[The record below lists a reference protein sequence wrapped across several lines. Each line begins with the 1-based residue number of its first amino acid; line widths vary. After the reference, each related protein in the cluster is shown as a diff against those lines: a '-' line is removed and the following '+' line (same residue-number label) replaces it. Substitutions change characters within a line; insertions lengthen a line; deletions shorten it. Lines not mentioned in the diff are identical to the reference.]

1 MNKLYALILCLLVSA
16 SAFAQTW
23 TISGKIIDK
32 TTKEAIQ
39 MAAVR
44 LMKSDS
50 SYVDGIVTSELGIF
64 ILKPQKGGDYI
75 LKMSSIGYKTI
86 YKNVSL
92 TKDTSHV
99 ALGSIL
105 MESNDISLSGAVV
118 TAKAAKVEVKGDT
131 FVYNASAYRVP
142 EGAYLETLI
151 DKLPGAVV
159 GDDGSITING
169 KTVTQIR
176 VDGKDFF
183 KGDKNVAMK
192 NLPADMVSKIKSYD
206 KKSDYTEQTGIDDG
220 NEETV
225 IDLEMK
231 QKLKR
236 AWFSNADLAVGNK
249 DRYAGQVFANGMN
262 DVSRLS
268 FFGNMN
274 NTNSRGFRGGGPG
287 FRGGGS
293 GLQASKTLGMDAFW
307 NNGKQENDA
316 GFFEIGGN
324 ISYTYSGSDN
334 SSKSNSETFLTSES
348 SSFANNR
355 AKSMSSSRSVRAEGN
370 LRWNIDSLTTMRFRP
385 SFSYSNSNSN
395 SNSRNVTFSSDPFEL
410 ASSPL
415 DSMFL
420 SLTDPTLVNP
430 MLAAIAVNRNS
441 RTSQSKSNNTSFGGE
456 MNLTRR
462 FSKAGRSLSLRL
474 QGDYSKSHSKSFS
487 LNDIYY
493 YQRTQHTI
501 SNQYSVSPSKNWNYS
516 ARLSYSEPIIKNL
529 FLQTSYNYEHRYQDQ
544 DRTLYQL
551 DSLDGFG
558 HNGIYPNYPLGYLPS
573 SDSLLLAKNFE
584 NSRYATYHDDI
595 HTFNVGLRYVNDAIN
610 FSLGVRMQPQRT
622 KLDYEK
628 DLLDTTVTRNVFNV
642 SPDVRLRYKIS
653 NMSQVELRY
662 RGSSSQPSMTN
673 LLDITDSSDPLNISR
688 GNPGLKPSWTNSLN
702 VDYRNYLR
710 ASQTSYN
717 VRASYSGTRN
727 SVSNAVVYNEETGV
741 RTSRPENINGNWNAG
756 VFGMISSSF
765 SDDSPFSVF
774 NMVDY
779 NYSNAVGYMSVSN
792 QSSQK
797 NTTKT
802 SSITDRLRGSFRTGL
817 FEVGLN
823 GSIRYQHS
831 KNKLQSQANLDT
843 YNFAYGGNIQYTS
856 DFGLSISTDMSMNSR
871 RGYSDNS
878 MNTNELL
885 WNAQIAQSF
894 LKGKA
899 ASISIQFFDILHRQ
913 SNVSRAITAQM
924 SMDTRTNAIN
934 SYFMVHFI
942 YRFNSFGT
950 DGGNGNNRGNN
961 RGRRGFGGPGGGP
974 GGFGGPGGRR

>member
-1 MNKLYALILCLLVSA
+1 MNKLYALLLCLLVSTT
-16 SAFAQTW
+16 AFAQTW

-32 TTKEAIQ
+32 DTKEAIQ

-50 SYVDGIVTSELGIF
+50 TYVDGIATSDLGIF
-64 ILKPQKGGDYI
+64 ILKPEKGGRYI
-75 LKMSSIGYKTI
+75 LKMSSMGYKTI
-86 YKNVSL
+86 YRNVNL
-92 TKDTSHV
+92 TKDTSRV

-105 MESNDISLSGAVV
+105 MESNDISLAGASI

-151 DKLPGAVV
+151 DKLPGVVV
-159 GDDGSITING
+159 GDDGSITLNG
-169 KTVTQIR
+169 KTVSQIR

-192 NLPADMVSKIKSYD
+192 NLPADMVSKIKSYE

-225 IDLEMK
+225 IDLELK

-236 AWFSNADLAVGNK
+236 AWFSNADLAIGNK
-249 DRYAGQVFANGMN
+249 DRYAAQAFANGMN
-262 DVSRLS
+262 DVSRLT

-274 NTNSRGFRGGGPG
+274 NVNSRGFRGGGPG

-293 GLQASKTLGMDAFW
+293 GLQASKSLGIDAFW
-307 NNGKQENDA
+307 NNGKEENDA
-316 GFFEIGGN
+316 GFFQIGGN
-324 ISYTYSGSDN
+324 ISFDYNGTDN
-334 SSKSNSETFLTSES
+334 SSKSNSETFLTAQS
-348 SSFANNR
+348 SSFANSR
-355 AKSMSSSRSVRAEGN
+355 SKSISSRRSFRAEAN
-370 LRWNIDSLTTMRFRP
+370 LRWNIDSMTTMRVNP
-385 SFSYSNSNSN
+385 DFSYSNSDSHSN
-395 SNSRNVTFSSDPFEL
+395 SSAVTFSSDPFAL
-410 ASSPL
+410 GVSPL

-420 SLTDPTLVNP
+420 SLTDPTLVSP
-430 MLAAIAVNRNS
+430 TLAAIAVNRNS
-441 RTSQSKSNNTSFGGE
+441 RNSMSKSNSTSADIE
-456 MNLTRR
+456 MNITRR
-462 FSKAGRSLSLRL
+462 FNKKGRSLSLRL
-474 QGDYSKSHSKSFS
+474 EGEYSKSNSKSFS

-493 YQRTQHTI
+493 YQRTQHTV
-501 SNQYSVSPSKNWNYS
+501 SNQYSVSPSKNWEYS
-516 ARLSYSEPIIKNL
+516 ARLSYSEPLVKNL

-558 HNGIYPNYPLGYLPS
+558 HGGIYPQYPLGYLPS
-573 SDSLLLAKNFE
+573 SDSLLMAKNFE

-595 HTFNVGLRYVNDAIN
+595 HTVNIGLRYNTDAIN
-610 FSLGVRMQPQRT
+610 FSLGVRMQPQHT
-622 KLDYEK
+622 KLDYQK
-628 DLLDTTVTRNVFNV
+628 DLLDTTITRSVFNV
-642 SPDVRLRYKIS
+642 SPDIRLRYKIS

-688 GNPGLKPSWTNSLN
+688 GNPGLKPSWTNHLN
-702 VDYRNYLR
+702 VEYRNYLR

-717 VRASYSGTRN
+717 LRARYSDTRH
-727 SVSNAVVYNEETGV
+727 SVSNAVTYDEETGV

-756 VFGMISSSF
+756 IFGMISSSF

-779 NYSNAVGYMSVSN
+779 NYSNAVGYMSLSN

-802 SSITDRLRGSFRTGL
+802 SSITDRIRGSFRSGL

-823 GSIRYQHS
+823 GSINYQHS

-856 DFGLSISTDMSMNSR
+856 NFGLAISTDMSMNSR

-885 WNAQIAQSF
+885 WNAQISQSF

-899 ASISIQFFDILHRQ
+899 ATISLQFYDILHRQ

-924 SMDTRTNAIN
+924 SMDTRSNAIN
-934 SYFMVHFI
+934 SYFMLHFI

-950 DGGNGNNRGNN
+950 EGGNGNNRGDRN
-961 RGRRGFGGPGGGP
+961 RGGFGGPGR
-974 GGFGGPGGRR
+974 FGGPGGRR

>member
-1 MNKLYALILCLLVSA
+1 MNKLYALLLCLLVSTT
-16 SAFAQTW
+16 AFAQTW

-32 TTKEAIQ
+32 DTKEAIQ

-50 SYVDGIVTSELGIF
+50 TYVDGIATSDLGIF
-64 ILKPQKGGDYI
+64 ILKPEKGGRYI
-75 LKMSSIGYKTI
+75 LKMSSMGYKTI
-86 YKNVSL
+86 YRNVNL
-92 TKDTSHV
+92 TKDTSRV

-105 MESNDISLSGAVV
+105 MESNDISLAGASI

-151 DKLPGAVV
+151 DKLPGVVV
-159 GDDGSITING
+159 GDDGSITLNG
-169 KTVTQIR
+169 KTVSQIR

-192 NLPADMVSKIKSYD
+192 NLPADMVSKIKSYE

-225 IDLEMK
+225 IDLELK

-236 AWFSNADLAVGNK
+236 AWFSNADLAIGNK
-249 DRYAGQVFANGMN
+249 DRYAAQAFANGMN
-262 DVSRLS
+262 DVSRLT

-274 NTNSRGFRGGGPG
+274 NVNSRGFRGGGPG

-293 GLQASKTLGMDAFW
+293 GLQASKSLGIDAFW
-307 NNGKQENDA
+307 NNGKEENDA
-316 GFFEIGGN
+316 GFFQIGGN
-324 ISYTYSGSDN
+324 ISFDYNGTDN
-334 SSKSNSETFLTSES
+334 SSKSNSETFLTAQS
-348 SSFANNR
+348 SSFANSR
-355 AKSMSSSRSVRAEGN
+355 SKSISSRRSFRAEAN
-370 LRWNIDSLTTMRFRP
+370 LRWNIDSMTTMRVNP
-385 SFSYSNSNSN
+385 DFSYSNSDSHSN
-395 SNSRNVTFSSDPFEL
+395 SSAVTFSSDPFAL
-410 ASSPL
+410 GVSPL

-420 SLTDPTLVNP
+420 SLTDPTLVSP
-430 MLAAIAVNRNS
+430 TLAAIAVNRNS
-441 RTSQSKSNNTSFGGE
+441 RNSMSKSNSTSADIE
-456 MNLTRR
+456 MNITRR
-462 FSKAGRSLSLRL
+462 FNKKGRSLSLRL
-474 QGDYSKSHSKSFS
+474 EGEYSKSNSKSFS

-493 YQRTQHTI
+493 YQRTQHTV
-501 SNQYSVSPSKNWNYS
+501 SNQYSVSPSKNWEYS
-516 ARLSYSEPIIKNL
+516 ARLSYSEPLVKNL

-558 HNGIYPNYPLGYLPS
+558 HGGIYPQYPLGYLPS
-573 SDSLLLAKNFE
+573 SDSLLMAKNFE

-595 HTFNVGLRYVNDAIN
+595 HTVNIGLRYNTDAIN
-610 FSLGVRMQPQRT
+610 FSLGVRMQPQHT
-622 KLDYEK
+622 KLDYQK
-628 DLLDTTVTRNVFNV
+628 DLLDTTITRSVFNV
-642 SPDVRLRYKIS
+642 SPDIRLRYKIS

-688 GNPGLKPSWTNSLN
+688 GNPGLKPSWTNNLN
-702 VDYRNYLR
+702 VEYRNYLR

-717 VRASYSGTRN
+717 LRARYSDTRH
-727 SVSNAVVYNEETGV
+727 SVSNAVTYDEETGV

-756 VFGMISSSF
+756 IFGMISSSF

-779 NYSNAVGYMSVSN
+779 NYSNAVGYMSLSN

-802 SSITDRLRGSFRTGL
+802 SSITDRIRGSFRSGL

-823 GSIRYQHS
+823 GSINYQHS

-856 DFGLSISTDMSMNSR
+856 NFGLAISTDMSMNSR

-885 WNAQIAQSF
+885 WNAQISQSF

-899 ASISIQFFDILHRQ
+899 ATISLQFYDILHRQ

-924 SMDTRTNAIN
+924 SMDTRSNAIN
-934 SYFMVHFI
+934 SYFMLHFI

-950 DGGNGNNRGNN
+950 EGGNGNNRGDRN
-961 RGRRGFGGPGGGP
+961 RGGFGGPGR
-974 GGFGGPGGRR
+974 FGGPGGRR

>member
-1 MNKLYALILCLLVSA
+1 MNKLYALLLCLLVSTT
-16 SAFAQTW
+16 AFAQTW

-32 TTKEAIQ
+32 DTKEAIQ

-50 SYVDGIVTSELGIF
+50 TYVDGIATSDLGIF
-64 ILKPQKGGDYI
+64 ILKPEKGGRYI
-75 LKMSSIGYKTI
+75 LKMSSMGYKTI
-86 YKNVSL
+86 YRNVNL
-92 TKDTSHV
+92 TKDTSRV

-105 MESNDISLSGAVV
+105 MESNDISLAGASI

-151 DKLPGAVV
+151 DKLPGVVV
-159 GDDGSITING
+159 GDDGSITLNG
-169 KTVTQIR
+169 KTVSQIR

-192 NLPADMVSKIKSYD
+192 NLPADMVSKIKSYE

-225 IDLEMK
+225 IDLELK

-236 AWFSNADLAVGNK
+236 AWFSNADLAIGNK
-249 DRYAGQVFANGMN
+249 DRYAAQAFANGMN
-262 DVSRLS
+262 DVSRLT

-274 NTNSRGFRGGGPG
+274 NVNSRGFRGGGPG

-293 GLQASKTLGMDAFW
+293 GLQASKSLGIDAFW
-307 NNGKQENDA
+307 NNGKEENDA
-316 GFFEIGGN
+316 GFFQIGGN
-324 ISYTYSGSDN
+324 ISFDYNGTDN
-334 SSKSNSETFLTSES
+334 SSKSNSETFLTAQS
-348 SSFANNR
+348 SSFANSR
-355 AKSMSSSRSVRAEGN
+355 SKSISSRRSFRAEAN
-370 LRWNIDSLTTMRFRP
+370 LRWNIDSMTTMRVSP
-385 SFSYSNSNSN
+385 DFSYSNSDSHSN
-395 SNSRNVTFSSDPFEL
+395 SSAVTFSSDPFAL
-410 ASSPL
+410 GVSPL

-420 SLTDPTLVNP
+420 SLTDPTLVSP
-430 MLAAIAVNRNS
+430 TLAAIAVNRNS
-441 RTSQSKSNNTSFGGE
+441 RNSMSKSNSTSADIE
-456 MNLTRR
+456 MNITRR
-462 FSKAGRSLSLRL
+462 FNKKGRSLSLRL
-474 QGDYSKSHSKSFS
+474 EGEYSKSNSKSFS

-493 YQRTQHTI
+493 YQRTQHTV
-501 SNQYSVSPSKNWNYS
+501 SNQYSVSPSKNWEYS
-516 ARLSYSEPIIKNL
+516 ARLSYSEPLVKNL

-558 HNGIYPNYPLGYLPS
+558 HGGIYPQYPLGYLPS
-573 SDSLLLAKNFE
+573 SDSLLMAKNFE

-595 HTFNVGLRYVNDAIN
+595 HTVNIGLRYNTDAIN
-610 FSLGVRMQPQRT
+610 FSLGVRMQPQHT
-622 KLDYEK
+622 KLDYQK
-628 DLLDTTVTRNVFNV
+628 DLLDTTITRSVFNV
-642 SPDVRLRYKIS
+642 SPDIRLRYKIS

-688 GNPGLKPSWTNSLN
+688 GNPGLKPSWTNNLN
-702 VDYRNYLR
+702 VEYRNYLR

-717 VRASYSGTRN
+717 LRARYSDTRH
-727 SVSNAVVYNEETGV
+727 SVSNAVTYDEETGV

-756 VFGMISSSF
+756 IFGMISSSF

-779 NYSNAVGYMSVSN
+779 NYSNAVGYMSLSN
-792 QSSQK
+792 QSSKK

-802 SSITDRLRGSFRTGL
+802 SSITDRIRGSFRSGL

-823 GSIRYQHS
+823 GSINYQHS

-856 DFGLSISTDMSMNSR
+856 NFGLAISTDMSMNSR

-885 WNAQIAQSF
+885 WNAQISQSF

-899 ASISIQFFDILHRQ
+899 ATISLQFYDILHRQ

-924 SMDTRTNAIN
+924 SMDTRSNAIN
-934 SYFMVHFI
+934 SYFMLHFI

-950 DGGNGNNRGNN
+950 EGGNGNNRGDRN
-961 RGRRGFGGPGGGP
+961 RGGFGGPGR
-974 GGFGGPGGRR
+974 FGGPGGRR

>member
-1 MNKLYALILCLLVSA
+1 MNKLFALILSLLLSVGA
-16 SAFAQTW
+16 LAQTW

-32 TTKEAIQ
+32 TTNEAIQ

-44 LMKSDS
+44 LMKADS
-50 SYVDGIVTSELGIF
+50 SYVDGIATSDLGIF
-64 ILKPQKGGDYI
+64 ILKPQKGGKYI

-86 YKNVSL
+86 YRNVNL
-92 TKDTSHV
+92 TKDTTHV

-105 MESNDISLSGAVV
+105 MESNDISLKGAGI
-118 TAKAAKVEVKGDT
+118 TAKAAKVEVRGDT

-151 DKLPGAVV
+151 DKLPGVVV
-159 GDDGSITING
+159 GDDGSITLNG
-169 KTVTQIR
+169 KTVSQIR

-183 KGDKNVAMK
+183 KGDKSVAMK
-192 NLPADMVSKIKSYD
+192 NLPADMVSKIKSYE

-225 IDLEMK
+225 IDLELK

-236 AWFSNADLAVGNK
+236 AWFSNADLALGNK
-249 DRYAGQVFANGMN
+249 DRYSGQLFANGMN
-262 DVSRLS
+262 DVSRVS

-287 FRGGGS
+287 FRGGGN
-293 GLQASKTLGMDAFW
+293 GLQATKNFGLDAFW
-307 NNGKQENDA
+307 NNGKEEKDA

-324 ISYTYSGSDN
+324 IGYTYNGSDN
-334 SSKSNSETFLTSES
+334 SSRSNSETFLTSES
-348 SSFANNR
+348 SSFANSRSKN
-355 AKSMSSSRSVRAEGN
+355 MSSSRGVRAEGN
-370 LRWNIDSLTTMRFRP
+370 IRWNIDSLTTMRFRP
-385 SFSYSNSNSN
+385 SFSYNNSNSN
-395 SNSRNVTFSSDPFEL
+395 SNSRNVTFNSDPFDIS
-410 ASSPL
+410 SSPL
-415 DSMFL
+415 DSMFQ
-420 SLTDPTLVNP
+420 SLTDPTLANSE
-430 MLAAIAVNRNS
+430 LAAIAVNRNR
-441 RTSQSKSNNTSFGGE
+441 RTSLSKSNSSSFSGE
-456 MNLTRR
+456 MNLTHR
-462 FSKAGRSLSLRL
+462 FMKPGRSISLRL
-474 QGDYSKSHSKSFS
+474 SGDYSNSHSRSFS

-493 YQRTQHTI
+493 YQRSQRTI

-516 ARLSYSEPIIKNL
+516 ARLSYSEPILKNL

-558 HNGIYPNYPLGYLPS
+558 RGDVYPRYPLGYLPS
-573 SDSLLLAKNFE
+573 SDSLLLAKNYE

-595 HTFNVGLRYVNDAIN
+595 HTVNVGLRYVNDAIN
-610 FSLGVRMQPQRT
+610 FSLGVRMQPQHT
-622 KLDYEK
+622 KLDYQK
-628 DLLDTTVTRNVFNV
+628 DQLDTTVTRSVFNV
-642 SPDVRLRYKIS
+642 SPDVRLRYKIT
-653 NMSQVELRY
+653 NMSQLELRY

-710 ASQTSYN
+710 ASQTSYSF
-717 VRASYSGTRN
+717 RANYSNTRN
-727 SVSNAVVYNEETGV
+727 SVSNAVVYDEETGV

-774 NMVDY
+774 NMVNYD
-779 NYSNAVGYMSVSN
+779 YSNAVGYMSVMN

-802 SSITDRLRGSFRTGL
+802 SSVSDRLRGSFRTGL

-871 RGYSDNS
+871 RGYSDKS

-885 WNAQIAQSF
+885 WNAQLSQSF

-899 ASISIQFFDILHRQ
+899 ATISIQFYDILHRQ
-913 SNVSRAITAQM
+913 SNVSRSITAQM

-950 DGGNGNNRGNN
+950 EGGSNNRGG
-961 RGRRGFGGPGGGP
+961 GRRGGWGGGPGGP
-974 GGFGGPGGRR
+974 GGFGGPGPRR